1 MLVESLTSTS
11 DFAPEKEALP
21 KLGSS
26 FQNYEQGFSYALHM
40 PLFSEKL
47 PASSGRKHSNT
58 TPGKTGRK
66 ETSIL
71 PNKKSNKC
79 ML

>member
-40 PLFSEKL
+40 PLFSEKF